1 MTVEY
6 GGLTVHSLN
15 TGDAQPI
22 EWLWKGRMVRGG
34 LNLIVGDEGVGK
46 STFIAWL
53 LARITRGKLN
63 GYLKESPSRV
73 AVIGN
78 EDSWEKAWIPRLYC
92 AGVVQQRI
100 FVIKKENL
108 GQVNVTDD
116 LNNLAKLL
124 RRKKISVVYFDQL
137 IDNFG
142 DGDTYK
148 TADVRKVLTP
158 LNKMAME
165 YDISL
170 IATLHPNK
178 QRAETFRQKVPGPFL
193 QVPRAALYLGHHPE
207 DEHSRVLVVAKSNY
221 GVRGKGLEFRI
232 VPETIRPN
240 GRGIETTKAID
251 VEPCEMTFEEL
262 IGNHKLKAS
271 PVVDKV
277 ARKVHSI
284 LADRKG
290 HLASDILQDLMDEG
304 HSQRSVYRAI
314 KSLGVESIRDGF
326 QGSVTWKLP
335 VTTKGGSNK
344 HSGSIDKKSS

>member
-1 MTVEY
+1 MSNGDELVFK
-6 GGLTVHSLN
+6 SFN
-15 TGDAQPI
+15 PKDAQPI

-63 GYLKESPSRV
+63 GYLKESPSTV

-78 EDSWEKAWIPRLYC
+78 EDSWEKAWVPRLYC
-92 AGVVQQRI
+92 AGVAQKRL
-100 FVIKKENL
+100 FVISKSDM
-108 GQVNVTDD
+108 GQVNVYDD
-116 LNNLAKLL
+116 LNDLAKVLVK
-124 RRKKISVVYFDQL
+124 KKISVVYFDQL

-142 DGDTYK
+142 DGDIYK
-148 TADVRKVLTP
+148 TSDVRKILTP
-158 LNKMAME
+158 LNRMAME

-178 QRAETFRQKVPGPFL
+178 QRADSFRQKVPGSFL

-221 GVRGKGLEFRI
+221 GLKGKGLEFRI
-232 VPETIRPN
+232 IPQTIRPN

-251 VEPCEMTFEEL
+251 VEPIDMSFEEL
-262 IGNHKLKAS
+262 IGTHKVKAS
-271 PVVDKV
+271 PVVGQV
-277 ARKVHSI
+277 ARKIHSI
-284 LADRKG
+284 LADRRE
-290 HLASDILQDLMDEG
+290 HAASDILQDLMDEG
-304 HSQRSVYRAI
+304 HSQRSIYRAV
-314 KSLGVESIRDGF
+314 KSLGVESTRDGF

-344 HSGSIDKKSS
+344 HSGSVDRK